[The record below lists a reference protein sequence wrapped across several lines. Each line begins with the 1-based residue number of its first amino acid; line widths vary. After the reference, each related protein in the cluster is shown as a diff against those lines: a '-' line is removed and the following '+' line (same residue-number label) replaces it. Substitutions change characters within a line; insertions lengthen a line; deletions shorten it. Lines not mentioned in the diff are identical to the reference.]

1 MKDTQSLIQDYL
13 ADRIELTDLTE
24 TELDA
29 ILDDLIAI
37 AESFL
42 DTEHHSAGIAMLA
55 VLDQA
60 VDLRSQDLEA
70 GFEQAITAAQAR
82 GSTYWEFEEYLVH

>member
-1 MKDTQSLIQDYL
+1 MKTKQSLIQDYL

-29 ILDDLIAI
+29 ILDELIAI
-37 AESFL
+37 AESLL
-42 DTEHHSAGIAMLA
+42 DTEHHDAGIAMLA
-55 VLDQA
+55 VLDRA
-60 VDLRSQDLEA
+60 VDLRCQDLEA
-70 GFEQAITAAQAR
+70 GFEQAITAAEAR